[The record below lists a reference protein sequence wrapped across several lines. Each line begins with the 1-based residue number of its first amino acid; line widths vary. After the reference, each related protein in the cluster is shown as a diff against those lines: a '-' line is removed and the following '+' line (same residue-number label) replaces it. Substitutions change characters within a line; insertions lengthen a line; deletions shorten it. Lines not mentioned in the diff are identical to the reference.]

1 MPPSAQA
8 STGKTDTKTAKTVIF
23 LKTTDRP
30 VKEIARDAGYRD
42 ALVHSFQSILRS
54 FFGLLGRL
62 LPSIDK
68 SGDRRQKR
76 PKSSDLDL

>member
-8 STGKTDTKTAKTVIF
+8 STGKTDKKTAKTVIF

-42 ALVHSFQSILRS
+42 ALVFSKAFKKRFDMSPRNYRLS
-54 FFGLLGRL
+54 GREL
-62 LPSIDK
+62 EMRYDFYCGRWSLS
-68 SGDRRQKR
+68 RE
-76 PKSSDLDL
+76 